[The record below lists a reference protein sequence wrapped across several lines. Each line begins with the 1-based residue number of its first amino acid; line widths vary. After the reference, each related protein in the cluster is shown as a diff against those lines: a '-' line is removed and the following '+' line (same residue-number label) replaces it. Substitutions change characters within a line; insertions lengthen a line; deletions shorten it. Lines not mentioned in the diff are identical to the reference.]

1 MYVLSFQSP
10 QCLHLA
16 NISSSG
22 LATFLSLFAL
32 CIFSSSLAKWSLSLS
47 SVEEPVPRPVPDVSA
62 EVSSAEARAADW
74 MTVDTVDLAY
84 PGTEYPR
91 DHEVLEDPVALD
103 TTDLL
108 LLANP
113 FSLLQ
118 TFVTRLSMRIAVSE
132 IEVSAESKLFL
143 YYWVVSFVT

>member
-1 MYVLSFQSP
+1 
-10 QCLHLA
+10 
-16 NISSSG
+16 
-22 LATFLSLFAL
+22 
-32 CIFSSSLAKWSLSLS
+32 
-47 SVEEPVPRPVPDVSA
+47 
-62 EVSSAEARAADW
+62 